1 MRRDFHL
8 PLLLVVALAFVA
20 SANQYQLYLIT
31 LAALTVVV
39 GVGLNVLIGLS
50 GQVSLG
56 HVGFYAIGAYASAI
70 LTTTYHWNFWL
81 ALPVAA
87 LLSGAIGTLLGLIA
101 LRVSGPYLAMVTI
114 AFAFIVE
121 YGAIEW
127 KGLTGGDRKS
137 TRLNSSHRH

>member
-1 MRRDFHL
+1 MRRDVVL
-8 PLLLVVALAFVA
+8 PLLVLAAIAFA
-20 SANQYQLYLIT
+20 AITNQYQLYLIT

-70 LTTTYHWNFWL
+70 LTATFGWDFWL
-81 ALPVAA
+81 ALLVAG
-87 LLSGAIGTLLGLIA
+87 LLNGAIGAMLGLIA

-121 YGAIEW
+121 YGAIE
-127 KGLTGGDRKS
+127 
-137 TRLNSSHRH
+137 